1 MKNYFPHH
9 IEKIKYPST
18 NKKKN
23 SILNEF
29 KNKTNKDK
37 TKS

>member
-1 MKNYFPHH
+1 MKNKYTHH
-9 IEKIKYPST
+9 IEKIKCPST

-37 TKS
+37 TKL